1 MDERTTAHVTILA
14 SERGGRYPDGRSLL
28 IAGRERSLIV
38 DPSLSVSGRGDDLPT
53 VDEVLLSHVHEDHL
67 AGLHRFP
74 GVPCSVHTLDLPALC
89 SLDGL
94 MAAYGYSAHPEIEA
108 RWRRTVVEDFH
119 YAPRPDATALRDGDV
134 IDLGGDVRVHVVHAP
149 GHTAGHCCLL
159 VEPDGVLY
167 LADVDLSSFGPYYGD
182 AVSSL
187 EDFDRTLS
195 MLRGLGASRY
205 VTFHHV
211 GAIAERAAFVER
223 LDRYAAVIEARER
236 RLLDHLREPRTLA
249 ELAARRIVFRPHD
262 EVAYADPVEHRSIA
276 QHLERLR
283 RRGAVAEVAAGRYL
297 AVAAETGAEGG
308 G

>member
-1 MDERTTAHVTILA
+1 VDERTTAHVTILA

-28 IAGRERSLIV
+28 IAGPERTLIV
-38 DPSLSVSGRGDDLPT
+38 DPSVSVSGRGSDLPR
-53 VDEVLLSHVHEDHL
+53 VDGVLLSHCHEDHL

-74 GVPCSVHTLDLPALC
+74 GAPCAVHALDLPALC

-94 MAAYGYSAHPEIEA
+94 MAAYGYSAYPEIEA
-108 RWRRTVVEDFH
+108 RWRRIVVDDFH
-119 YAPRPDATALRDGDV
+119 YLPRPDATALRDGDV

-187 EDFDRTLS
+187 EEFDRTLAR
-195 MLRGLGASRY
+195 LRDVDAGRY

-211 GAIAERAAFVER
+211 GVIAERTAFLER
-223 LDRYAAVIEARER
+223 LDRYAGVIETRER
-236 RLLDHLREPRTLA
+236 RLLELLREPRTVA
-249 ELAARRIVFRPHD
+249 ELAARRIVFRAHD
-262 EVAYADPVEHRSIA
+262 EVAYADPVEHRTIS
-276 QHLERLR
+276 QHLDRLR
-283 RRGAVAEVAAGRYL
+283 LRGAVAEVEPGRYL
-297 AVAAETGAEGG
+297 AVAAEPGAEGG
-308 G
+308 P